1 MERRNFIFGSSAGL
15 LALGAP
21 AAFGQSGGGQASG
34 ARLQAIRAR
43 GTLRVGTTGD
53 FEPMSFR
60 IAGAAEY
67 RGLDIDAMAQFA
79 ADIGVRVEWVA
90 TEWGRFVAALRDNRF
105 DIFSGASV
113 TPAREAQIAFADPYF
128 EFSSVPVVSRLAALR
143 LKSWDDMNAPGVR
156 VAVTAGTAF
165 EEAAKR
171 HFPRAN
177 VRALA
182 APSTGYREVL
192 DGLADLALTSNVD
205 AAMLVKRNRQLV
217 LTDAARDPR
226 DRRPAAFGLPP
237 DDPDW
242 RAAVNGWVKAKSDT
256 GFFKS
261 LEAKWLAAA

>member
-1 MERRNFIFGSSAGL
+1 MDRRKFIAGGSAGL

-21 AAFGQSGGGQASG
+21 SAFGQTAG

-60 IAGAAEY
+60 VAGAAEY

-79 ADIGVRVEWVA
+79 ADLGVRVDWVA

-105 DIFSGASV
+105 DVFSGASV

-171 HFPRAN
+171 HFPRAI

-182 APSTGYREVL
+182 PPSAGYREVL
-192 DGLADLALTSNVD
+192 EGLADLALTSNVD
-205 AAMLVKRNRQLV
+205 AALLVKRNRQLV

-226 DRRPAAFGLPP
+226 DRRPGAFGLPP
-237 DDPDW
+237 DDPEW
-242 RAAVNGWVKAKSDT
+242 RATVNAWVKAKSAD

-261 LEAKWLAAA
+261 LEARWL

>member
-1 MERRNFIFGSSAGL
+1 MQRRKFIAGSSAGL
-15 LALGAP
+15 LALRAP
-21 AAFGQSGGGQASG
+21 FAFGQAAG

-43 GTLRVGTTGD
+43 GALRVGTTGD

-60 IAGAAEY
+60 VAGTGEY

-79 ADIGVRVEWVA
+79 ADLGVRVEWVA

-105 DIFSGASV
+105 DVFSGATV

-143 LKSWDDMNAPGVR
+143 LKSWDDMNAFGVR
-156 VAVTAGTAF
+156 VAVTGGTAF

-171 HFPRAN
+171 HFPRAT
-177 VRALA
+177 VRVLA
-182 APSTGYREVL
+182 PPSTGYREVL
-192 DGLADLALTSNVD
+192 EGLADLALTSNVD
-205 AAMLVKRNRQLV
+205 AAMLVKRNRQLL

-237 DDPDW
+237 DDPEW
-242 RAAVNGWVKAKSDT
+242 RATVNAWVNAKNAA

-261 LEAKWLAAA
+261 LEAKWLSAA

>member
-1 MERRNFIFGSSAGL
+1 MDRRKFIAGGSAGL

-21 AAFGQSGGGQASG
+21 SAFGQTAG

-60 IAGAAEY
+60 VAGAAEY

-79 ADIGVRVEWVA
+79 TDLGVRVDWVA

-105 DIFSGASV
+105 DVFSGASV

-171 HFPRAN
+171 HFPRAI

-182 APSTGYREVL
+182 PPSAGYREVL
-192 DGLADLALTSNVD
+192 EGLADLALTSNVD
-205 AAMLVKRNRQLV
+205 AALLVKRNRQLV

-226 DRRPAAFGLPP
+226 DRRPGAFGLPP
-237 DDPDW
+237 DDPEW
-242 RAAVNGWVKAKSDT
+242 RATVNAWVKAKSAD

-261 LEAKWLAAA
+261 LEARWL

>member
-1 MERRNFIFGSSAGL
+1 MERRKFIAGGSAGL

-21 AAFGQSGGGQASG
+21 AAFGQAAG

-60 IAGAAEY
+60 IAGTAEY
-67 RGLDIDAMAQFA
+67 RGLDIDAMAQLG
-79 ADIGVRVEWVA
+79 ADLGVRVEWVA

-105 DIFSGASV
+105 DIFSGATV
-113 TPAREAQIAFADPYF
+113 TPAREAQIAFAAPYF

-143 LKSWDDMNAPGVR
+143 LKSWDDMNTAGVR

-171 HFPRAN
+171 HFPRAS

-182 APSTGYREVL
+182 PPSTGYREVL
-192 DGLADLALTSNVD
+192 DGLADLTLTSNVD
-205 AAMLVKRNRQLV
+205 AALLVKRNRQLV

-226 DRRPAAFGLPP
+226 DRRPGAFGLPP
-237 DDPDW
+237 DEPEW
-242 RAAVNGWVKAKSDT
+242 RAYVSAWVQAKT
-256 GFFKS
+256 AAGYFKS
-261 LEAKWLAAA
+261 LEAKWLSAA

>member
-1 MERRNFIFGSSAGL
+1 MERRNFIFGSGAGL

-43 GTLRVGTTGD
+43 GALRVGTTGD

-143 LKSWDDMNAPGVR
+143 LKSWNDMNAPGVR

-192 DGLADLALTSNVD
+192 DGLADLTLTSNVD

-237 DDPDW
+237 DDPAW
-242 RAAVNGWVKAKSDT
+242 RAAVNDWVKAKSEA